1 MKIKGLRWM
10 ATFLAACMLMGA
22 VPATAFAAKETTEAA
37 ETIPQ
42 VYRMDDDNDTVRL
55 VIGKTPTLYIGKNG
69 TVSVTLMNME
79 DKDWI
84 ETEIWIASEDDFRN
98 HYSDE
103 ITKTEDR
110 DSEESSIV
118 QSMKTIYPFEVTD
131 SLNRHYKVGHV
142 NKKAKKTV
150 NLNVNV
156 KKGLEEGYYPILIYI
171 SKRAQGEDGMSSEYA
186 KTIMAWIETKKTT
199 GTSETNEDNSE
210 PVAFALGENQPTPS
224 ANYSE
229 VMNFDV
235 NVRNTGYKTAYD
247 VRVDMELSEDITKF
261 PFEIN
266 DGNYDRQMGNMNP
279 DQTVAVPFS
288 MAVREK
294 AKSGYY
300 PIKFKIRY
308 RENENGNFAAPVE
321 DTFYVRVYGKD
332 EDDSLD
338 SEAGENERTKARIIV
353 DSFETD
359 PAEIYAGQDFTLK
372 VRMKNASNSIV
383 ASNILFTFES
393 ETVSD
398 SPVFT
403 TVNGSNSVVVNSLA
417 PGASDTLTIKFSSSP
432 TAEQRSYTITI
443 NEQYDSPEFKN
454 AEESIIVDIPVKQYA
469 RLSTSN
475 MDVMPDSMTVGS
487 ESNVMFGINN
497 TGKVVLY
504 NVTVNFE
511 ADSIKPTDYYVGNI
525 KPGETGN
532 VDTMLS
538 GIAATADDGTVH
550 VIINYEDENGQP
562 AEPVEKELTL
572 LVEEE
577 VQEDW
582 NMDVPEDMDV
592 SGQPASGANNKLLLA
607 GGGVAF
613 VAVIAAIVFAVKF
626 IKKRKEAKQQKD
638 DENEIS

>member
-1 MKIKGLRWM
+1 M

-247 VRVDMELSEDITKF
+247 VRVDMELSEDIAKF

-308 RENENGNFAAPVE
+308 RENENGNFAAPIE

-372 VRMKNASNSIV
+372 VRMKNASNSIA

-454 AEESIIVDIPVKQYA
+454 AKEAVKIAVGLKQEA
-469 RLSTSN
+469 RLNTGTIE
-475 MDVMPDSMTVGS
+475 VMPDAISVGE
-487 ESNVMFGINN
+487 ESNVMFSINN
-497 TGKVVLY
+497 TGKVMLY
-504 NVTVNFE
+504 NVNAVFE
-511 ADSIKPTDYYVGNI
+511 ADSIQKNEAYVGNI
-525 KPGETGN
+525 EPGKSGN
-532 VDTMLS
+532 VDTMIN
-538 GIAATADDGTVH
+538 GIAPTMDDGKVKLSIT
-550 VIINYEDENGQP
+550 YEDENGKVST
-562 AEPVEKELTL
+562 VEKEIQLML
-572 LVEEE
+572 N
-577 VQEDW
+577 EDQS
-582 NMDVPEDMDV
+582 MDESNVDDTWSSDDIQPEPSTTD
-592 SGQPASGANNKLLLA
+592 KLKHLA
-607 GGGVAF
+607 IPVGIVGVVLA
-613 VAVIAAIVFAVKF
+613 AVILVVIRR
-626 IKKRKEAKQQKD
+626 KKKKAGMD
-638 DENEIS
+638 DEIL

>member
-22 VPATAFAAKETTEAA
+22 VPATAFAAKETTEAV

-79 DKDWI
+79 DKDWV

-199 GTSETNEDNSE
+199 GTSETDEDSSE
-210 PVAFALGENQPTPS
+210 PVAFALGENQSTPS

-332 EDDSLD
+332 EGDSLD

-454 AEESIIVDIPVKQYA
+454 AKEAVKIAVGLKQEA
-469 RLSTSN
+469 RLNTGTIE
-475 MDVMPDSMTVGS
+475 VMPDAISVGE
-487 ESNVMFGINN
+487 ESNVMFSINN
-497 TGKVVLY
+497 TGKVMLY
-504 NVTVNFE
+504 NVNAVFE
-511 ADSIKPTDYYVGNI
+511 ADSIQKNEAYVGNI
-525 KPGETGN
+525 EPGKSGN
-532 VDTMLS
+532 VDTMIN
-538 GIAATADDGTVH
+538 GIAPTTDDGKVKLSIT
-550 VIINYEDENGQP
+550 YEDENGKVST
-562 AEPVEKELTL
+562 VEKEIQLM
-572 LVEEE
+572 VN
-577 VQEDW
+577 EDQS
-582 NMDVPEDMDV
+582 MDESNVDDTWSSDDIQPEPSTTD
-592 SGQPASGANNKLLLA
+592 KLKHLA
-607 GGGVAF
+607 IPVGIVGVVLA
-613 VAVIAAIVFAVKF
+613 AVILVVIRR
-626 IKKRKEAKQQKD
+626 KKKKAGMD
-638 DENEIS
+638 DEIL

>member
-199 GTSETNEDNSE
+199 GTSETDEDSSE
-210 PVAFALGENQPTPS
+210 PVAFALGENQSTPS

-279 DQTVAVPFS
+279 DQTVAIPFS

-332 EDDSLD
+332 EADSLD

-372 VRMKNASNSIV
+372 VRMKNASNSIA

-393 ETVSD
+393 EAVSD

-454 AEESIIVDIPVKQYA
+454 AKEAVKIAVGLKQEA
-469 RLSTSN
+469 RLNTGTIE
-475 MDVMPDSMTVGS
+475 VMPDAISVGE
-487 ESNVMFGINN
+487 ESNVMFSINN
-497 TGKVVLY
+497 TGKVMLY
-504 NVTVNFE
+504 NVNAVFE
-511 ADSIKPTDYYVGNI
+511 ADSIQKNEAYVGNI
-525 KPGETGN
+525 EPGKSGN
-532 VDTMLS
+532 VDTMIN
-538 GIAATADDGTVH
+538 GIAPTTDDGKVKLSIT
-550 VIINYEDENGQP
+550 YEDENGKVST
-562 AEPVEKELTL
+562 VEKEIQLMVNEDQSMDESNVDDTWNSDDVQPEPSTTDKL
-572 LVEEE
+572 KHLAIPVGIVGVVLATVILV
-577 VQEDW
+577 VIRR
-582 NMDVPEDMDV
+582 
-592 SGQPASGANNKLLLA
+592 KKKKA
-607 GGGVAF
+607 GM
-613 VAVIAAIVFAVKF
+613 
-626 IKKRKEAKQQKD
+626 D
-638 DENEIS
+638 DEIL

>member
-1 MKIKGLRWM
+1 M

-79 DKDWI
+79 DKDWV

-199 GTSETNEDNSE
+199 GTSETDEDSSE
-210 PVAFALGENQPTPS
+210 PVAFALGENQSTPS

-279 DQTVAVPFS
+279 DQTVAIPFS

-332 EDDSLD
+332 EADSLD

-454 AEESIIVDIPVKQYA
+454 AKEAVKIAVGLKQEA
-469 RLSTSN
+469 RLNTGTIE
-475 MDVMPDSMTVGS
+475 VMPDAISVGE
-487 ESNVMFGINN
+487 ESNVMFSINN
-497 TGKVVLY
+497 TGKVMLY
-504 NVTVNFE
+504 NVNAVFE
-511 ADSIKPTDYYVGNI
+511 ADSIQKNEAYVGNI
-525 KPGETGN
+525 EPGKSGN
-532 VDTMLS
+532 VDTMIN
-538 GIAATADDGTVH
+538 GIAPTTDDGKVKLSIT
-550 VIINYEDENGQP
+550 YEDENGKVST
-562 AEPVEKELTL
+562 VEKEIQLM
-572 LVEEE
+572 VN
-577 VQEDW
+577 EDQS
-582 NMDVPEDMDV
+582 MDESNVDDTWSSDDIQPEPSTTD
-592 SGQPASGANNKLLLA
+592 KLKHLA
-607 GGGVAF
+607 IPVGIVGVVLA
-613 VAVIAAIVFAVKF
+613 AVILVVIRR
-626 IKKRKEAKQQKD
+626 KKKKAGMD
-638 DENEIS
+638 DEIL

>member
-199 GTSETNEDNSE
+199 GTSETDEDSSE
-210 PVAFALGENQPTPS
+210 PVAFALGENQSTPS

-279 DQTVAVPFS
+279 DQTVAIPFS

-332 EDDSLD
+332 EGDSLD

-372 VRMKNASNSIV
+372 VRMKNASNSIA

-393 ETVSD
+393 EAVSD

-454 AEESIIVDIPVKQYA
+454 AKEAVKIAVGLKQEA
-469 RLSTSN
+469 RLNTGTIE
-475 MDVMPDSMTVGS
+475 VMPDAISVGE
-487 ESNVMFGINN
+487 ESNVMFSINN
-497 TGKVVLY
+497 TGKVMLY
-504 NVTVNFE
+504 NVNAVFE
-511 ADSIKPTDYYVGNI
+511 ADSIQKNEAYVGNI
-525 KPGETGN
+525 EPGKSGN
-532 VDTMLS
+532 VDTMIN
-538 GIAATADDGTVH
+538 GIAPTTDDGKVKLSIT
-550 VIINYEDENGQP
+550 YEDENGKVST
-562 AEPVEKELTL
+562 VEKEIQLMVNEDQSMDESNVDDTWNSDD
-572 LVEEE
+572 
-577 VQEDW
+577 VQ
-582 NMDVPEDMDV
+582 PEPSTTD
-592 SGQPASGANNKLLLA
+592 KLKHLA
-607 GGGVAF
+607 IPVGIVGVVLA
-613 VAVIAAIVFAVKF
+613 AVILVVIRR
-626 IKKRKEAKQQKD
+626 KKKKAGMD
-638 DENEIS
+638 DEIL

>member
-199 GTSETNEDNSE
+199 GTSETDEDSSE
-210 PVAFALGENQPTPS
+210 PVAFALGENQSTPS

-247 VRVDMELSEDITKF
+247 VRVDMVLSEDITKF

-266 DGNYDRQMGNMNP
+266 DGNYNRQMGNMNP

-372 VRMKNASNSIV
+372 VRMKNASNSIA

-393 ETVSD
+393 EAVSD

-454 AEESIIVDIPVKQYA
+454 AKEAVKIAVGLKQEA
-469 RLSTSN
+469 RLNTGTIE
-475 MDVMPDSMTVGS
+475 VMPDAISVGE
-487 ESNVMFGINN
+487 ESNVMFSINN
-497 TGKVVLY
+497 TGKVMLY
-504 NVTVNFE
+504 NVNAVFE
-511 ADSIKPTDYYVGNI
+511 ADSIQKNEAYVGNI
-525 KPGETGN
+525 EPGKSGN
-532 VDTMLS
+532 VDTMIN
-538 GIAATADDGTVH
+538 GIAPTTDDGKVKLSIT
-550 VIINYEDENGQP
+550 YEDENGKVST
-562 AEPVEKELTL
+562 VEKEIQLMVNEDQSMDESNVDDTWNSDD
-572 LVEEE
+572 
-577 VQEDW
+577 VQ
-582 NMDVPEDMDV
+582 PEPSTTD
-592 SGQPASGANNKLLLA
+592 KLKHLA
-607 GGGVAF
+607 IPVGIVGVVLA
-613 VAVIAAIVFAVKF
+613 AVIIVV
-626 IKKRKEAKQQKD
+626 IRRKKKKAGMD
-638 DENEIS
+638 DEIL

>member
-79 DKDWI
+79 DKDWV

-199 GTSETNEDNSE
+199 GTSETDEDSSE
-210 PVAFALGENQPTPS
+210 PVAFALGENQSTPS

-332 EDDSLD
+332 ENDSLD

-372 VRMKNASNSIV
+372 VRMKNASNSIA

-393 ETVSD
+393 EAVSD

-454 AEESIIVDIPVKQYA
+454 AKEAVKIAVGLKQEA
-469 RLSTSN
+469 RLNTGTIE
-475 MDVMPDSMTVGS
+475 VMPDAISVGE
-487 ESNVMFGINN
+487 ESNVMFSINN
-497 TGKVVLY
+497 TGKVMLY
-504 NVTVNFE
+504 NVNAVFE
-511 ADSIKPTDYYVGNI
+511 ADSIQKNEAYVGNI
-525 KPGETGN
+525 EPGKSGN
-532 VDTMLS
+532 VDTMIN
-538 GIAATADDGTVH
+538 GIAPTTDDGKVKLSIT
-550 VIINYEDENGQP
+550 YEDENGKVST
-562 AEPVEKELTL
+562 VEKEIQLMVNEDQSMDESNIDDTWNSDD
-572 LVEEE
+572 
-577 VQEDW
+577 VQ
-582 NMDVPEDMDV
+582 PEPSTTD
-592 SGQPASGANNKLLLA
+592 KLKHLA
-607 GGGVAF
+607 IPVGIVGVVLA
-613 VAVIAAIVFAVKF
+613 AVILVVIRR
-626 IKKRKEAKQQKD
+626 KKKKAGMD
-638 DENEIS
+638 DEIL

>member
-1 MKIKGLRWM
+1 M

-103 ITKTEDR
+103 IIKTEDR

-199 GTSETNEDNSE
+199 GTSETDEDSSE

-247 VRVDMELSEDITKF
+247 VRVDMELSEDIAKF

-454 AEESIIVDIPVKQYA
+454 AKEAVKIAVGLKQEA
-469 RLSTSN
+469 RLNTGIIE
-475 MDVMPDSMTVGS
+475 VMPDAISVGE
-487 ESNVMFGINN
+487 ESNVMFSINN
-497 TGKVVLY
+497 TGKVMLY
-504 NVTVNFE
+504 NVNAVFE
-511 ADSIKPTDYYVGNI
+511 ADSIQKNEAYVGNI
-525 KPGETGN
+525 EPGKSGN
-532 VDTMLS
+532 VDTMIN
-538 GIAATADDGTVH
+538 GIAPTMDDGKVKLSIT
-550 VIINYEDENGQP
+550 YEDENGKVST
-562 AEPVEKELTL
+562 VEKEIQLM
-572 LVEEE
+572 VN
-577 VQEDW
+577 EDQS
-582 NMDVPEDMDV
+582 MDESNVDDTWSSDDIQPEPSTTD
-592 SGQPASGANNKLLLA
+592 KLKHLA
-607 GGGVAF
+607 IPVGIVGVVLA
-613 VAVIAAIVFAVKF
+613 AVILVVIRR
-626 IKKRKEAKQQKD
+626 KKKKAGMD
-638 DENEIS
+638 DEIL

>member
-199 GTSETNEDNSE
+199 GTSETDEDSSE
-210 PVAFALGENQPTPS
+210 PVAFALGENQSTPS

-247 VRVDMELSEDITKF
+247 VRVDMELSEDIAKF

-308 RENENGNFAAPVE
+308 RENENGNFAAPIE

-372 VRMKNASNSIV
+372 VRMKNASNSIA

-454 AEESIIVDIPVKQYA
+454 AKEAVKIAVGLKQEA
-469 RLSTSN
+469 RLNTGTIE
-475 MDVMPDSMTVGS
+475 VMPDAISVGE
-487 ESNVMFGINN
+487 ESNVMFSINN
-497 TGKVVLY
+497 TGKVMLY
-504 NVTVNFE
+504 NVNAVFE
-511 ADSIKPTDYYVGNI
+511 ADSIQKNEAYVGNI
-525 KPGETGN
+525 EPGKSGN
-532 VDTMLS
+532 VDTMIN
-538 GIAATADDGTVH
+538 GIAPTMDDGKVKLSIT
-550 VIINYEDENGQP
+550 YEDENGKVST
-562 AEPVEKELTL
+562 VEKEIQLM
-572 LVEEE
+572 VN
-577 VQEDW
+577 EDQS
-582 NMDVPEDMDV
+582 MDESNVDDTWSSDDIQPEPSTTD
-592 SGQPASGANNKLLLA
+592 KLKHLA
-607 GGGVAF
+607 IPVGIVGVVLA
-613 VAVIAAIVFAVKF
+613 AVILVVIRR
-626 IKKRKEAKQQKD
+626 KKKKAGMD
-638 DENEIS
+638 DEIL

>member
-1 MKIKGLRWM
+1 M

-79 DKDWI
+79 DKDWV

-199 GTSETNEDNSE
+199 GTSETDEDSSE
-210 PVAFALGENQPTPS
+210 PVAFALGENQSTPS

-332 EDDSLD
+332 EADSLD

-372 VRMKNASNSIV
+372 VRMKNASNSIA

-454 AEESIIVDIPVKQYA
+454 AKEAVKIAVGLKQEA
-469 RLSTSN
+469 RLNTGTIE
-475 MDVMPDSMTVGS
+475 VMPDAISVGE
-487 ESNVMFGINN
+487 ESNVMFSINN
-497 TGKVVLY
+497 TGKVMLY
-504 NVTVNFE
+504 NVNAVFE
-511 ADSIKPTDYYVGNI
+511 ADSIQKNEAYVGNI
-525 KPGETGN
+525 EPGKSGN
-532 VDTMLS
+532 VDTMIN
-538 GIAATADDGTVH
+538 GIAPTTDDGKVKLSIT
-550 VIINYEDENGQP
+550 YEDENGKVST
-562 AEPVEKELTL
+562 VEKEIQLMVNEDQSMDESNIDDTWSSDD
-572 LVEEE
+572 
-577 VQEDW
+577 VQ
-582 NMDVPEDMDV
+582 PEPSTTD
-592 SGQPASGANNKLLLA
+592 KLKHLA
-607 GGGVAF
+607 IPVGIVGVVLA
-613 VAVIAAIVFAVKF
+613 AVILVVIRR
-626 IKKRKEAKQQKD
+626 KKKKAGMD
-638 DENEIS
+638 DEIL

>member
-1 MKIKGLRWM
+1 M

-103 ITKTEDR
+103 ITKTEAR
-110 DSEESSIV
+110 DSEESSTV

-308 RENENGNFAAPVE
+308 RENENGNFAAPIE

-454 AEESIIVDIPVKQYA
+454 AKEAVKIAVGLKQEA
-469 RLSTSN
+469 RLNTGTIE
-475 MDVMPDSMTVGS
+475 VMPDAISVGE
-487 ESNVMFGINN
+487 ESNVMFSINN
-497 TGKVVLY
+497 TGKVMLY
-504 NVTVNFE
+504 NVNAVFE
-511 ADSIKPTDYYVGNI
+511 ADSIQKNEAYVGNI
-525 KPGETGN
+525 EPGKSGN
-532 VDTMLS
+532 VDTMIN
-538 GIAATADDGTVH
+538 GIAPTTDDGKVKLSIT
-550 VIINYEDENGQP
+550 YEDENGKVST
-562 AEPVEKELTL
+562 VEKEIQLMVNEDQSMDESNVDDTWNSDD
-572 LVEEE
+572 
-577 VQEDW
+577 VQ
-582 NMDVPEDMDV
+582 PEPSTTD
-592 SGQPASGANNKLLLA
+592 KLKHLA
-607 GGGVAF
+607 IPVGIVGVVLA
-613 VAVIAAIVFAVKF
+613 AVILVVIRR
-626 IKKRKEAKQQKD
+626 KKKKAGMD
-638 DENEIS
+638 DEIL

>member
-79 DKDWI
+79 DTDWI

-247 VRVDMELSEDITKF
+247 VRVDMELSEDIAKF

-308 RENENGNFAAPVE
+308 RENENGNFAAPIE

-372 VRMKNASNSIV
+372 VRMKNASNSIA

-454 AEESIIVDIPVKQYA
+454 AKEAVKIAVGLKQEA
-469 RLSTSN
+469 RLNTGTIE
-475 MDVMPDSMTVGS
+475 VMPDAISVGE
-487 ESNVMFGINN
+487 ESNVMFSINN
-497 TGKVVLY
+497 TGKVMLY
-504 NVTVNFE
+504 NVNAVFE
-511 ADSIKPTDYYVGNI
+511 ADSIQKNEAYVGNI
-525 KPGETGN
+525 EPGKSGN
-532 VDTMLS
+532 VDTMIN
-538 GIAATADDGTVH
+538 GIAPTMDDGKVKLSIT
-550 VIINYEDENGQP
+550 YEDENGKVST
-562 AEPVEKELTL
+562 VEKEIQLM
-572 LVEEE
+572 VN
-577 VQEDW
+577 EDQS
-582 NMDVPEDMDV
+582 MDESNVDDTWSSDDIQPEPSTTD
-592 SGQPASGANNKLLLA
+592 KLKHLA
-607 GGGVAF
+607 IPVGIVGVVLA
-613 VAVIAAIVFAVKF
+613 AVILVVIRR
-626 IKKRKEAKQQKD
+626 KKKKAGMD
-638 DENEIS
+638 DEIL

>member
-1 MKIKGLRWM
+1 M

-79 DKDWI
+79 DKDWV

-199 GTSETNEDNSE
+199 GTSETNEDSSE
-210 PVAFALGENQPTPS
+210 PVAFALGENQSTPS

-235 NVRNTGYKTAYD
+235 NMRNTGYKTAYD
-247 VRVDMELSEDITKF
+247 VRVDMELSEDIAKF

-372 VRMKNASNSIV
+372 VRMKNASNSIA

-393 ETVSD
+393 EAVSD

-454 AEESIIVDIPVKQYA
+454 AKEAVKIAVGLKQEA
-469 RLSTSN
+469 RLNTGTIE
-475 MDVMPDSMTVGS
+475 VMPDAISVGE
-487 ESNVMFGINN
+487 ESNVMFSINN
-497 TGKVVLY
+497 TGKVMLY
-504 NVTVNFE
+504 NVNAVFE
-511 ADSIKPTDYYVGNI
+511 ADSIQKNECYVGNI
-525 KPGETGN
+525 EPGKSGN
-532 VDTMLS
+532 VDTMIN
-538 GIAATADDGTVH
+538 GIAPTTDDGKVKLSIT
-550 VIINYEDENGQP
+550 YEDENGKVST
-562 AEPVEKELTL
+562 VEKEIQLM
-572 LVEEE
+572 VN
-577 VQEDW
+577 EDQS
-582 NMDVPEDMDV
+582 MDESNVDDTWSSDDIQPEPSTTD
-592 SGQPASGANNKLLLA
+592 KLKHLA
-607 GGGVAF
+607 IPVGIVGVVLA
-613 VAVIAAIVFAVKF
+613 AVILVVIRR
-626 IKKRKEAKQQKD
+626 KKKKAGMD
-638 DENEIS
+638 DEIL

>member
-1 MKIKGLRWM
+1 M

-79 DKDWI
+79 DKDWV

-199 GTSETNEDNSE
+199 GTSETDEDSSE
-210 PVAFALGENQPTPS
+210 PVAFALGENQSTPS

-308 RENENGNFAAPVE
+308 RENETGNFAAPIE

-332 EDDSLD
+332 EGDSLD

-372 VRMKNASNSIV
+372 VRMKNASNSIA

-454 AEESIIVDIPVKQYA
+454 AKEAVKIAVGLKQEA
-469 RLSTSN
+469 RLNTGTIE
-475 MDVMPDSMTVGS
+475 VMPDAISVGE
-487 ESNVMFGINN
+487 ESNVMFSINN
-497 TGKVVLY
+497 TGKVMLY
-504 NVTVNFE
+504 NVNAVFE
-511 ADSIKPTDYYVGNI
+511 ADSIQKNEAYVGNI
-525 KPGETGN
+525 EPGKSGN
-532 VDTMLS
+532 VDTMIN
-538 GIAATADDGTVH
+538 GIAPTTDDGKVKLSIT
-550 VIINYEDENGQP
+550 YEDENGKVST
-562 AEPVEKELTL
+562 VEKEIQLMVNEDQSMDESNVDDTWNSDD
-572 LVEEE
+572 
-577 VQEDW
+577 VQ
-582 NMDVPEDMDV
+582 PEPSTTD
-592 SGQPASGANNKLLLA
+592 KLKHLA
-607 GGGVAF
+607 IPVGIVGVVLA
-613 VAVIAAIVFAVKF
+613 AVILVVIRR
-626 IKKRKEAKQQKD
+626 KKKKAGMD
-638 DENEIS
+638 DEIL

>member
-1 MKIKGLRWM
+1 M
-10 ATFLAACMLMGA
+10 ATFLAVCMLMGA

-247 VRVDMELSEDITKF
+247 VRVDMELSEDIAKF

-454 AEESIIVDIPVKQYA
+454 AKEAVKIAVGLKQEA
-469 RLSTSN
+469 RLNTGTIE
-475 MDVMPDSMTVGS
+475 VMPDAISVGE
-487 ESNVMFGINN
+487 ESNVMFSINN
-497 TGKVVLY
+497 TGKVMLY
-504 NVTVNFE
+504 NVNAVFE
-511 ADSIKPTDYYVGNI
+511 ADSIQKNEAYVGNI
-525 KPGETGN
+525 EPGKSGN
-532 VDTMLS
+532 VDTMIN
-538 GIAATADDGTVH
+538 GIAPTTDDGKVKLSIT
-550 VIINYEDENGQP
+550 YEDENGKVST
-562 AEPVEKELTL
+562 VEKEIQLMVNEDQSMDESNVDDTWNSDD
-572 LVEEE
+572 
-577 VQEDW
+577 VQ
-582 NMDVPEDMDV
+582 PEPSTTD
-592 SGQPASGANNKLLLA
+592 KLKHLA
-607 GGGVAF
+607 IPVGIVGVVLA
-613 VAVIAAIVFAVKF
+613 AVILVVIRR
-626 IKKRKEAKQQKD
+626 KKKKAGMD
-638 DENEIS
+638 DEIL

>member
-1 MKIKGLRWM
+1 M

-79 DKDWI
+79 DKDWV

-199 GTSETNEDNSE
+199 GTSETDEDSSE
-210 PVAFALGENQPTPS
+210 PVAFALGENQSTPS

-332 EDDSLD
+332 EADSLD

-372 VRMKNASNSIV
+372 VRMKNASNSIA

-393 ETVSD
+393 EAVSD

-454 AEESIIVDIPVKQYA
+454 AKEAVKIAVGLKQEA
-469 RLSTSN
+469 RLNTGTIE
-475 MDVMPDSMTVGS
+475 VMPDAISVGE
-487 ESNVMFGINN
+487 ESNVMFSINN
-497 TGKVVLY
+497 TGKVMLY
-504 NVTVNFE
+504 NVNAVFE
-511 ADSIKPTDYYVGNI
+511 ADSIQKNEAYVGNI
-525 KPGETGN
+525 EPGKSGN
-532 VDTMLS
+532 VDTMIN
-538 GIAATADDGTVH
+538 GIAPTTDDGKVKLSIT
-550 VIINYEDENGQP
+550 YEDENGKVST
-562 AEPVEKELTL
+562 VEKEIQLMVNEDQSMDESNVDDTWNSDD
-572 LVEEE
+572 
-577 VQEDW
+577 VQ
-582 NMDVPEDMDV
+582 PEPSTTD
-592 SGQPASGANNKLLLA
+592 KLKHLA
-607 GGGVAF
+607 IPVGIVGVVLA
-613 VAVIAAIVFAVKF
+613 AVILVVIRR
-626 IKKRKEAKQQKD
+626 KKKKAGMER
-638 DENEIS
+638 

>member
-1 MKIKGLRWM
+1 M

-79 DKDWI
+79 DKDWV

-199 GTSETNEDNSE
+199 GTSETDEDSSE
-210 PVAFALGENQPTPS
+210 PVAFALGENQSTPS

-332 EDDSLD
+332 EADSLD

-372 VRMKNASNSIV
+372 VRMKNASNSIA

-393 ETVSD
+393 EAVSD

-454 AEESIIVDIPVKQYA
+454 AKEAVKIAVGLKQEA
-469 RLSTSN
+469 RLNTGTIE
-475 MDVMPDSMTVGS
+475 VMPDAISVGE
-487 ESNVMFGINN
+487 ESNVMFSINN
-497 TGKVVLY
+497 TGKVMLY
-504 NVTVNFE
+504 NVNAVFE
-511 ADSIKPTDYYVGNI
+511 ADSIQKNEAYVGNI
-525 KPGETGN
+525 EPGKSGN
-532 VDTMLS
+532 VDTMIN
-538 GIAATADDGTVH
+538 GIAPTTDDGKVKLSIT
-550 VIINYEDENGQP
+550 YEDENGKVST
-562 AEPVEKELTL
+562 VEKEIQLM
-572 LVEEE
+572 VN
-577 VQEDW
+577 EDQ
-582 NMDVPEDMDV
+582 NMDESNVDDTSNSDDV
-592 SGQPASGANNKLLLA
+592 QLEPSTTDKLKHLA
-607 GGGVAF
+607 IPVGIVGVVLA
-613 VAVIAAIVFAVKF
+613 AVILVVIGR
-626 IKKRKEAKQQKD
+626 KKKKAGMD
-638 DENEIS
+638 DEIL

>member
-308 RENENGNFAAPVE
+308 RENENGNFAAPIE

-372 VRMKNASNSIV
+372 VRMKNASNSIA

-454 AEESIIVDIPVKQYA
+454 AKEAVKIAVGLKQEA
-469 RLSTSN
+469 RLNTGTIE
-475 MDVMPDSMTVGS
+475 VMPDAISVGE
-487 ESNVMFGINN
+487 ESNVMFSINN
-497 TGKVVLY
+497 TGKVMLY
-504 NVTVNFE
+504 NVNAVFE
-511 ADSIKPTDYYVGNI
+511 ADSIQKNEAYVGNI
-525 KPGETGN
+525 EPGKSGN
-532 VDTMLS
+532 VDTMIN
-538 GIAATADDGTVH
+538 GIAPTADDGKVKLSIT
-550 VIINYEDENGQP
+550 YEDENGKVST
-562 AEPVEKELTL
+562 VEKEIQLMVNEDQSMDESNVDDTWSSDD
-572 LVEEE
+572 
-577 VQEDW
+577 VQ
-582 NMDVPEDMDV
+582 PEPSTTD
-592 SGQPASGANNKLLLA
+592 KLKHLA
-607 GGGVAF
+607 IPVGIVGVVLA
-613 VAVIAAIVFAVKF
+613 AVILVVIRR
-626 IKKRKEAKQQKD
+626 KKKKAGMD
-638 DENEIS
+638 DEIL

>member
-1 MKIKGLRWM
+1 M
-10 ATFLAACMLMGA
+10 ATFLAACMLMGV

-79 DKDWI
+79 DKDWV

-199 GTSETNEDNSE
+199 GTSETDEDSSE
-210 PVAFALGENQPTPS
+210 PVAFALGENQSTPS

-279 DQTVAVPFS
+279 DQTVAIPFS

-332 EDDSLD
+332 EADSLD

-372 VRMKNASNSIV
+372 VRMKNASNSIA

-393 ETVSD
+393 EAVSD

-454 AEESIIVDIPVKQYA
+454 AKEAVKIAVGLKQEA
-469 RLSTSN
+469 RLNTGTIE
-475 MDVMPDSMTVGS
+475 VMPDAISVGE
-487 ESNVMFGINN
+487 ESNVMFSINN
-497 TGKVVLY
+497 TGKVMLY
-504 NVTVNFE
+504 NVNAVFE
-511 ADSIKPTDYYVGNI
+511 ADSIQKNEAYVGNI
-525 KPGETGN
+525 EPGKSGN
-532 VDTMLS
+532 VDTMIN
-538 GIAATADDGTVH
+538 GIAPTTDDGKVKLSIT
-550 VIINYEDENGQP
+550 YEDENGKVST
-562 AEPVEKELTL
+562 VEKEIQLM
-572 LVEEE
+572 VN
-577 VQEDW
+577 EDQS
-582 NMDVPEDMDV
+582 MDESNVDDTWSSDDIQPEPSTTD
-592 SGQPASGANNKLLLA
+592 KLKHLA
-607 GGGVAF
+607 IPVGIVGVVLA
-613 VAVIAAIVFAVKF
+613 AVILVVIRR
-626 IKKRKEAKQQKD
+626 KKKKAGMD
-638 DENEIS
+638 DEIL

>member
-1 MKIKGLRWM
+1 M

-79 DKDWI
+79 DKDWV

-199 GTSETNEDNSE
+199 GTSETDEDSSE
-210 PVAFALGENQPTPS
+210 PVAFALGENQSTPS

-332 EDDSLD
+332 EADSLD

-372 VRMKNASNSIV
+372 VRMKNASNSIA

-454 AEESIIVDIPVKQYA
+454 AKEAVKIAVGLKQEA
-469 RLSTSN
+469 RLNTGTIE
-475 MDVMPDSMTVGS
+475 VMPDAISVGE
-487 ESNVMFGINN
+487 ESNVMFSINN
-497 TGKVVLY
+497 TGKVMLY
-504 NVTVNFE
+504 NVNAVFE
-511 ADSIKPTDYYVGNI
+511 ADSIQKNEAYVGNI
-525 KPGETGN
+525 EPGKSGN
-532 VDTMLS
+532 VDTMIN
-538 GIAATADDGTVH
+538 GIAPTTDDGKVKLSIT
-550 VIINYEDENGQP
+550 YEDENGKVST
-562 AEPVEKELTL
+562 VEKEIQLMVNDDQSMDESNVDDTWNSDD
-572 LVEEE
+572 
-577 VQEDW
+577 VQ
-582 NMDVPEDMDV
+582 PEPSTTD
-592 SGQPASGANNKLLLA
+592 KRKHLA
-607 GGGVAF
+607 IPVGIVGVVLA
-613 VAVIAAIVFAVKF
+613 AVILVVIRR
-626 IKKRKEAKQQKD
+626 KKKKAGMD
-638 DENEIS
+638 DEIL

>member
-1 MKIKGLRWM
+1 M

-210 PVAFALGENQPTPS
+210 PVAFALGENQSTPS

-247 VRVDMELSEDITKF
+247 VRVDMELSEDIAKF

-372 VRMKNASNSIV
+372 VRMKNASNSIA

-393 ETVSD
+393 EAVSD

-454 AEESIIVDIPVKQYA
+454 AKEAVKIAVGLKQEA
-469 RLSTSN
+469 RLNTGTIE
-475 MDVMPDSMTVGS
+475 VMPDAISVGE
-487 ESNVMFGINN
+487 ESNVMFSINN
-497 TGKVVLY
+497 TGKVMLY
-504 NVTVNFE
+504 NVNAVFE
-511 ADSIKPTDYYVGNI
+511 ADSIQKNEAYVGNI
-525 KPGETGN
+525 EPGKSGN
-532 VDTMLS
+532 VDTMIN
-538 GIAATADDGTVH
+538 GIAPTTDDGKVKLSIT
-550 VIINYEDENGQP
+550 YEDENGKVST
-562 AEPVEKELTL
+562 VEKEIQLMVNEDQSMDESNVDDTWNSDD
-572 LVEEE
+572 
-577 VQEDW
+577 VQ
-582 NMDVPEDMDV
+582 PEPSTTD
-592 SGQPASGANNKLLLA
+592 KLKHLA
-607 GGGVAF
+607 IPVGIVGVVLA
-613 VAVIAAIVFAVKF
+613 AVILVVIRR
-626 IKKRKEAKQQKD
+626 KKKKAGMD
-638 DENEIS
+638 DEIL

>member
-1 MKIKGLRWM
+1 M

-79 DKDWI
+79 DKDWV

-210 PVAFALGENQPTPS
+210 PVAFALGENQSTPS

-279 DQTVAVPFS
+279 DQTVAIPFS

-308 RENENGNFAAPVE
+308 RENENGNFAAPIE

-454 AEESIIVDIPVKQYA
+454 AKEAVKIAVGLKQEA
-469 RLSTSN
+469 RLNTGTIE
-475 MDVMPDSMTVGS
+475 VMPDAISVGE
-487 ESNVMFGINN
+487 ESNVMFSINN
-497 TGKVVLY
+497 TGKVMLY
-504 NVTVNFE
+504 NVNAVFE
-511 ADSIKPTDYYVGNI
+511 ADSIQKNEAYVGNI
-525 KPGETGN
+525 EPGKSGN
-532 VDTMLS
+532 VDTMIN
-538 GIAATADDGTVH
+538 GIAPTMDDGKVKLSIT
-550 VIINYEDENGQP
+550 YEDENGKVST
-562 AEPVEKELTL
+562 VEKEIQLM
-572 LVEEE
+572 VN
-577 VQEDW
+577 EDQS
-582 NMDVPEDMDV
+582 MDESNVDDTWSSDDIQPEPSTTD
-592 SGQPASGANNKLLLA
+592 KLKHLA
-607 GGGVAF
+607 IPVGIVGVLA
-613 VAVIAAIVFAVKF
+613 AVILVAIRR
-626 IKKRKEAKQQKD
+626 KKKKAGMD
-638 DENEIS
+638 DEIL

>member
-1 MKIKGLRWM
+1 M

-199 GTSETNEDNSE
+199 GTSETDEDSSE

-372 VRMKNASNSIV
+372 VRMKNASNSIA

-393 ETVSD
+393 EAVSD

-454 AEESIIVDIPVKQYA
+454 AKEAVKIAVGLKQEA
-469 RLSTSN
+469 RLNTGTIE
-475 MDVMPDSMTVGS
+475 VMPDAISVGE
-487 ESNVMFGINN
+487 ESNVMFSINN
-497 TGKVVLY
+497 TGKVMLY
-504 NVTVNFE
+504 NVNAVFE
-511 ADSIKPTDYYVGNI
+511 ADSIQKNEAYVGNI
-525 KPGETGN
+525 EPGKSGN
-532 VDTMLS
+532 VDTMIN
-538 GIAATADDGTVH
+538 GIAPTADDGKVKLSIT
-550 VIINYEDENGQP
+550 YEDENGKVST
-562 AEPVEKELTL
+562 VEKEIQLM
-572 LVEEE
+572 VN
-577 VQEDW
+577 EDQS
-582 NMDVPEDMDV
+582 MDESNVDDTWSSDDIQPEPSTTD
-592 SGQPASGANNKLLLA
+592 KLKHLA
-607 GGGVAF
+607 IPVGIVGVVLA
-613 VAVIAAIVFAVKF
+613 AVILVVIRR
-626 IKKRKEAKQQKD
+626 KKKKAGMD
-638 DENEIS
+638 DEIL

>member
-1 MKIKGLRWM
+1 M
-10 ATFLAACMLMGA
+10 ATFLAVCMLMGA

-308 RENENGNFAAPVE
+308 RENENGNFAAPIE

-332 EDDSLD
+332 EGDSLD

-372 VRMKNASNSIV
+372 VRMKNASNSIA

-454 AEESIIVDIPVKQYA
+454 AKEAVKIAVGLKQEA
-469 RLSTSN
+469 RLNTGTIE
-475 MDVMPDSMTVGS
+475 VMPDAISVGG
-487 ESNVMFGINN
+487 ESNVMFSINN
-497 TGKVVLY
+497 TGKVMLY
-504 NVTVNFE
+504 NVNAVFE
-511 ADSIKPTDYYVGNI
+511 ADSIQKNEAYVGNI
-525 KPGETGN
+525 EPGKSGN
-532 VDTMLS
+532 VDTMIN
-538 GIAATADDGTVH
+538 GIAPTMDDGKVKLSIT
-550 VIINYEDENGQP
+550 YEDENGKVST
-562 AEPVEKELTL
+562 VEKEIQLM
-572 LVEEE
+572 VN
-577 VQEDW
+577 EDQS
-582 NMDVPEDMDV
+582 MDESNVDDTWSSDDIQPEPSTTD
-592 SGQPASGANNKLLLA
+592 KLKHLA
-607 GGGVAF
+607 IPVGIVGVVLA
-613 VAVIAAIVFAVKF
+613 AVILVVIRR
-626 IKKRKEAKQQKD
+626 KKKKAGMD
-638 DENEIS
+638 DEIL

>member
-210 PVAFALGENQPTPS
+210 PVAFALGENQSTPS

-247 VRVDMELSEDITKF
+247 VRVDMELSEDIAKF

-308 RENENGNFAAPVE
+308 RENENGNFAAPIE

-372 VRMKNASNSIV
+372 VRMKNASNSIA

-454 AEESIIVDIPVKQYA
+454 AKEAVKIAVGLKQEA
-469 RLSTSN
+469 RLNTGTIE
-475 MDVMPDSMTVGS
+475 VMPDAISVGE
-487 ESNVMFGINN
+487 ESNVMFSINN
-497 TGKVVLY
+497 TGKVMLY
-504 NVTVNFE
+504 NVNAVFE
-511 ADSIKPTDYYVGNI
+511 ADSIQKNEAYVGNI
-525 KPGETGN
+525 EPGKSGN
-532 VDTMLS
+532 VDTMIN
-538 GIAATADDGTVH
+538 GIAPTMDDGKVKLSIT
-550 VIINYEDENGQP
+550 YEDENGKVST
-562 AEPVEKELTL
+562 VEKEIQLMVNEDQSMDESNVDDTWNSDD
-572 LVEEE
+572 
-577 VQEDW
+577 VQ
-582 NMDVPEDMDV
+582 PEPSTTD
-592 SGQPASGANNKLLLA
+592 KLKHLA
-607 GGGVAF
+607 IPVGIVGVVLA
-613 VAVIAAIVFAVKF
+613 AVILVVIRR
-626 IKKRKEAKQQKD
+626 KKKKAGMD
-638 DENEIS
+638 DEIL

>member
-1 MKIKGLRWM
+1 M

-42 VYRMDDDNDTVRL
+42 VYRMDDDNDTVRI

-79 DKDWI
+79 DKDWV

-199 GTSETNEDNSE
+199 GTSETDEDSSE
-210 PVAFALGENQPTPS
+210 PVAFALGENQSTPS

-332 EDDSLD
+332 EADSLD

-393 ETVSD
+393 EAVSD

-454 AEESIIVDIPVKQYA
+454 AKEAVKIAVGLKQEA
-469 RLSTSN
+469 RLNTGTIE
-475 MDVMPDSMTVGS
+475 VMPDAISVGE
-487 ESNVMFGINN
+487 ESNVMFSINN
-497 TGKVVLY
+497 TGKVMLY
-504 NVTVNFE
+504 NVNAVFE
-511 ADSIKPTDYYVGNI
+511 ADSIQKNEAYVGNI
-525 KPGETGN
+525 EPGKSGN
-532 VDTMLS
+532 VDTMIN
-538 GIAATADDGTVH
+538 GIAPTTDDGKVKLSIT
-550 VIINYEDENGQP
+550 YEDENGKVST
-562 AEPVEKELTL
+562 VEKEIQLM
-572 LVEEE
+572 VN
-577 VQEDW
+577 EDQSMDESNVDDTW
-582 NMDVPEDMDV
+582 NSDDIQPEPSTTD
-592 SGQPASGANNKLLLA
+592 KLKHLA
-607 GGGVAF
+607 IPVGIVGVVLA
-613 VAVIAAIVFAVKF
+613 AVILVAIRR
-626 IKKRKEAKQQKD
+626 KKKKAGMD
-638 DENEIS
+638 DEIL

>member
-79 DKDWI
+79 DKDWV

-210 PVAFALGENQPTPS
+210 PVAFALGENQSTPS

-279 DQTVAVPFS
+279 DQTVAIPFS

-332 EDDSLD
+332 EADSLD

-372 VRMKNASNSIV
+372 VRMKNASNSIA

-393 ETVSD
+393 EAVSD

-454 AEESIIVDIPVKQYA
+454 AKEAVKIAVGLKQEA
-469 RLSTSN
+469 RLNTGTIE
-475 MDVMPDSMTVGS
+475 VMPDAISVGE
-487 ESNVMFGINN
+487 ESNVMFSINN
-497 TGKVVLY
+497 TGKVMLY
-504 NVTVNFE
+504 NVNAVFE
-511 ADSIKPTDYYVGNI
+511 ADSIQKNEAYVGNI
-525 KPGETGN
+525 EPGKSGN
-532 VDTMLS
+532 VDTMIN
-538 GIAATADDGTVH
+538 GIAPTTDDGKVKLSIT
-550 VIINYEDENGQP
+550 YEDENGKVST
-562 AEPVEKELTL
+562 VEKEIQLMVNEDQSMDESNVDDTWNSDD
-572 LVEEE
+572 
-577 VQEDW
+577 VQ
-582 NMDVPEDMDV
+582 PEPSTTD
-592 SGQPASGANNKLLLA
+592 KLKHLA
-607 GGGVAF
+607 IPVGIVGVVLA
-613 VAVIAAIVFAVKF
+613 AVILVVIRR
-626 IKKRKEAKQQKD
+626 KKKKAGMD
-638 DENEIS
+638 DEIL

>member
-1 MKIKGLRWM
+1 M

-308 RENENGNFAAPVE
+308 RENENGNFAAPIE

-332 EDDSLD
+332 ENDSLD

-372 VRMKNASNSIV
+372 VRMKNASNSIA

-454 AEESIIVDIPVKQYA
+454 AKEAVKIAVGLKQEA
-469 RLSTSN
+469 RLNTGTIE
-475 MDVMPDSMTVGS
+475 VMPDAISVGE
-487 ESNVMFGINN
+487 ESNVMFSINN
-497 TGKVVLY
+497 TGKVMLY
-504 NVTVNFE
+504 NVNAVFE
-511 ADSIKPTDYYVGNI
+511 ADSIQKNEAYVGNI
-525 KPGETGN
+525 EPGKSGN
-532 VDTMLS
+532 VDTMIN
-538 GIAATADDGTVH
+538 GIAPTMDDGKVKLSIT
-550 VIINYEDENGQP
+550 YEDENGKVST
-562 AEPVEKELTL
+562 VEKEIQLM
-572 LVEEE
+572 VN
-577 VQEDW
+577 EDQS
-582 NMDVPEDMDV
+582 MDESNVDDTWSSDDIQPEPSTTD
-592 SGQPASGANNKLLLA
+592 KLKHLA
-607 GGGVAF
+607 IPVGIVGVVLA
-613 VAVIAAIVFAVKF
+613 AVILVVIRR
-626 IKKRKEAKQQKD
+626 KKKKAGMD
-638 DENEIS
+638 DEIL

>member
-1 MKIKGLRWM
+1 M
-10 ATFLAACMLMGA
+10 ATFLAVCMLMGA

-79 DKDWI
+79 DKDWV
-84 ETEIWIASEDDFRN
+84 ETEIWIASEDDFRS

-210 PVAFALGENQPTPS
+210 PVAFALGENQSTPS

-247 VRVDMELSEDITKF
+247 VRVDMELSEDIAKF

-279 DQTVAVPFS
+279 DQTVTVPFS

-332 EDDSLD
+332 EGDSLD

-372 VRMKNASNSIV
+372 VRMKNASNSIA

-417 PGASDTLTIKFSSSP
+417 PGASDTLTIKFASSP

-454 AEESIIVDIPVKQYA
+454 AKEAVKIAVGLKQEA
-469 RLSTSN
+469 RLNTGTIE
-475 MDVMPDSMTVGS
+475 VMPDAISVGE
-487 ESNVMFGINN
+487 ESNVMFSINN
-497 TGKVVLY
+497 TGKVMLY
-504 NVTVNFE
+504 NVNAVFE
-511 ADSIKPTDYYVGNI
+511 ADSIQKNEAYVGNI
-525 KPGETGN
+525 EPGKSGN
-532 VDTMLS
+532 VDTMIN
-538 GIAATADDGTVH
+538 GIAPTTDDGKVKLSIT
-550 VIINYEDENGQP
+550 YEDENGKVST
-562 AEPVEKELTL
+562 VEKEIQLMVNEDQSMDESNIDDTWNSDD
-572 LVEEE
+572 
-577 VQEDW
+577 VQ
-582 NMDVPEDMDV
+582 PEPSTTD
-592 SGQPASGANNKLLLA
+592 KLKHLA
-607 GGGVAF
+607 IPVGIVGVVLA
-613 VAVIAAIVFAVKF
+613 AVILVVIRR
-626 IKKRKEAKQQKD
+626 KKKKAGMD
-638 DENEIS
+638 DEIL

>member
-1 MKIKGLRWM
+1 M

-79 DKDWI
+79 DKDWV

-199 GTSETNEDNSE
+199 GTSETNEDSSE
-210 PVAFALGENQPTPS
+210 PVAFALGENQSTPS

-372 VRMKNASNSIV
+372 VRMKNASNSIA

-454 AEESIIVDIPVKQYA
+454 AKEAVKIAVGLKQEA
-469 RLSTSN
+469 RLNTGTIE
-475 MDVMPDSMTVGS
+475 VMPDAISVGE
-487 ESNVMFGINN
+487 ESNVMFSINN
-497 TGKVVLY
+497 TGKVMLY
-504 NVTVNFE
+504 NVNAVFE
-511 ADSIKPTDYYVGNI
+511 ADSIQKNEAYVGNI
-525 KPGETGN
+525 EPGKSGN
-532 VDTMLS
+532 VDTMIN
-538 GIAATADDGTVH
+538 GIAPTMDDGKVKLSIT
-550 VIINYEDENGQP
+550 YEDENGKVST
-562 AEPVEKELTL
+562 VEKEIQLM
-572 LVEEE
+572 VN
-577 VQEDW
+577 EDQS
-582 NMDVPEDMDV
+582 MDESNVDDTWSSDDIQPEPSTTD
-592 SGQPASGANNKLLLA
+592 KLKHLA
-607 GGGVAF
+607 IPVGIVGVVLA
-613 VAVIAAIVFAVKF
+613 AVILVVIRR
-626 IKKRKEAKQQKD
+626 KKKKAGMD
-638 DENEIS
+638 DEIL

>member
-1 MKIKGLRWM
+1 M

-79 DKDWI
+79 DKDWV

-210 PVAFALGENQPTPS
+210 PVAFALGENQSTPS

-247 VRVDMELSEDITKF
+247 VRVDMELSEDIAKF

-332 EDDSLD
+332 EADSLD

-454 AEESIIVDIPVKQYA
+454 AKEAVKIAVGLKQEA
-469 RLSTSN
+469 RLNTGTIE
-475 MDVMPDSMTVGS
+475 VMPDAISVGE
-487 ESNVMFGINN
+487 ESNVMFSINN
-497 TGKVVLY
+497 TGKVMLY
-504 NVTVNFE
+504 NVNAVFE
-511 ADSIKPTDYYVGNI
+511 ADSIQKNEAYVGNI
-525 KPGETGN
+525 EPGKSGN
-532 VDTMLS
+532 VDTMIN
-538 GIAATADDGTVH
+538 GIAPTTDDGKVKLSIT
-550 VIINYEDENGQP
+550 YEDENGKVST
-562 AEPVEKELTL
+562 VEKEIQLM
-572 LVEEE
+572 VN
-577 VQEDW
+577 EDQS
-582 NMDVPEDMDV
+582 MDESNVDDTWSSDDIQPEPSTTD
-592 SGQPASGANNKLLLA
+592 KLKHLA
-607 GGGVAF
+607 IPVGIVGVVLA
-613 VAVIAAIVFAVKF
+613 AVILVVIRR
-626 IKKRKEAKQQKD
+626 KKKKAGMD
-638 DENEIS
+638 DEIL

>member
-1 MKIKGLRWM
+1 M

-79 DKDWI
+79 DKDWV

-199 GTSETNEDNSE
+199 GTSETDEDSSE
-210 PVAFALGENQPTPS
+210 PVAFALGENQSTPS

-279 DQTVAVPFS
+279 DQTVAIPFS

-332 EDDSLD
+332 EGDSLD

-372 VRMKNASNSIV
+372 VRMKNASNSIA

-454 AEESIIVDIPVKQYA
+454 AKEAVKIAVGLKQEA
-469 RLSTSN
+469 RLNTGTIE
-475 MDVMPDSMTVGS
+475 VMPDAISVGE
-487 ESNVMFGINN
+487 ESNVMFSINN
-497 TGKVVLY
+497 TGKVMLY
-504 NVTVNFE
+504 NVNAVFE
-511 ADSIKPTDYYVGNI
+511 ADSIQKNEAYVGNI
-525 KPGETGN
+525 EPGKSGN
-532 VDTMLS
+532 VDTMIN
-538 GIAATADDGTVH
+538 GIAPTTDDGKVKLSIT
-550 VIINYEDENGQP
+550 YEDENGKVST
-562 AEPVEKELTL
+562 VEKEIQLMVNEDQSMDESNIDDTWNSDD
-572 LVEEE
+572 
-577 VQEDW
+577 VQ
-582 NMDVPEDMDV
+582 PEPSTTD
-592 SGQPASGANNKLLLA
+592 KLKHLA
-607 GGGVAF
+607 IPVGIVGVVLA
-613 VAVIAAIVFAVKF
+613 AVILVVIRR
-626 IKKRKEAKQQKD
+626 KKKKAGMD
-638 DENEIS
+638 DEIL

>member
-1 MKIKGLRWM
+1 M

-79 DKDWI
+79 DKDWV

-247 VRVDMELSEDITKF
+247 VRVDMELSEDIAKF

-308 RENENGNFAAPVE
+308 RENENGNFAAPIE

-372 VRMKNASNSIV
+372 VRMKNASNSIA

-454 AEESIIVDIPVKQYA
+454 AKEAVKIAVGLKQEA
-469 RLSTSN
+469 RLNTGTIE
-475 MDVMPDSMTVGS
+475 VMPDAISVGE
-487 ESNVMFGINN
+487 ESNVMFSINN
-497 TGKVVLY
+497 TGKVMLY
-504 NVTVNFE
+504 NVNAVFE
-511 ADSIKPTDYYVGNI
+511 ADSIQKNEAYVGNI
-525 KPGETGN
+525 EPGKSGN
-532 VDTMLS
+532 VDTMIN
-538 GIAATADDGTVH
+538 GIAPTTDDGKVKLSIT
-550 VIINYEDENGQP
+550 YEDENGKVST
-562 AEPVEKELTL
+562 VEKEIQLMVNEDQSMDESNIDDTWNSDD
-572 LVEEE
+572 
-577 VQEDW
+577 VQ
-582 NMDVPEDMDV
+582 PEPSTTD
-592 SGQPASGANNKLLLA
+592 KLKHLA
-607 GGGVAF
+607 IPVGIVGVVLA
-613 VAVIAAIVFAVKF
+613 AVILVVIRR
-626 IKKRKEAKQQKD
+626 KKKKAGMD
-638 DENEIS
+638 DEIL

>member
-1 MKIKGLRWM
+1 M

-210 PVAFALGENQPTPS
+210 PVAFALGENQSTPS

-332 EDDSLD
+332 ENDSLD

-393 ETVSD
+393 EAVSD

-454 AEESIIVDIPVKQYA
+454 AKEAVKIAVGLKQEA
-469 RLSTSN
+469 RLNTGTIE
-475 MDVMPDSMTVGS
+475 VMPDAISVGE
-487 ESNVMFGINN
+487 ESNVMFSINN
-497 TGKVVLY
+497 TGKVMLY
-504 NVTVNFE
+504 NVNAVFE
-511 ADSIKPTDYYVGNI
+511 ADSIQKNEAYVGNI
-525 KPGETGN
+525 EPGKSGN
-532 VDTMLS
+532 VDTMIN
-538 GIAATADDGTVH
+538 GIAPTTDDGKVKLSIT
-550 VIINYEDENGQP
+550 YEDENGKVST
-562 AEPVEKELTL
+562 VEKEIQLM
-572 LVEEE
+572 VN
-577 VQEDW
+577 EDQS
-582 NMDVPEDMDV
+582 MDESNVDDTWSSDDIQPEPSTTD
-592 SGQPASGANNKLLLA
+592 KLKHLA
-607 GGGVAF
+607 IPVGIVGVVLA
-613 VAVIAAIVFAVKF
+613 AVILVVIRR
-626 IKKRKEAKQQKD
+626 KKKKAGMD
-638 DENEIS
+638 DEIL

>member
-1 MKIKGLRWM
+1 M
-10 ATFLAACMLMGA
+10 ATFLAVCMLMGA

-79 DKDWI
+79 DKDWV

-210 PVAFALGENQPTPS
+210 PVAFALGENQSTPS

-321 DTFYVRVYGKD
+321 DTFYVRVYGKE
-332 EDDSLD
+332 EDGSLD

-372 VRMKNASNSIV
+372 VRMKNASNSIA

-393 ETVSD
+393 EAVSD

-454 AEESIIVDIPVKQYA
+454 AKEAVKIAVGLKQEA
-469 RLSTSN
+469 RLNTGTIE
-475 MDVMPDSMTVGS
+475 VMPDAISVGG
-487 ESNVMFGINN
+487 ESNVMFSINN
-497 TGKVVLY
+497 TGKVMLY
-504 NVTVNFE
+504 NVNAVFE
-511 ADSIKPTDYYVGNI
+511 ADSIQKNEAYVGNI
-525 KPGETGN
+525 EPGKSGN
-532 VDTMLS
+532 VDTMIN
-538 GIAATADDGTVH
+538 GIAPTTDDGKVKLSIT
-550 VIINYEDENGQP
+550 YEDENGKVST
-562 AEPVEKELTL
+562 VEKEIQLMVNEDQSMDESNIDDTWNSDD
-572 LVEEE
+572 
-577 VQEDW
+577 VQ
-582 NMDVPEDMDV
+582 PEPSTTD
-592 SGQPASGANNKLLLA
+592 KLKHLA
-607 GGGVAF
+607 IPVGIVGVVLA
-613 VAVIAAIVFAVKF
+613 AVILVVIRR
-626 IKKRKEAKQQKD
+626 KKKKAGMD
-638 DENEIS
+638 DEIL

>member
-103 ITKTEDR
+103 TTKTEDR

-247 VRVDMELSEDITKF
+247 VRVDMELSEDIAKF

-308 RENENGNFAAPVE
+308 RENENGNFAAPIE

-372 VRMKNASNSIV
+372 VRMKNASNSIA

-454 AEESIIVDIPVKQYA
+454 AKEAVKIAVGLKQEA
-469 RLSTSN
+469 RLNTGTIE
-475 MDVMPDSMTVGS
+475 VMPDAISVGE
-487 ESNVMFGINN
+487 ESNVMFSINN
-497 TGKVVLY
+497 TGKVMLY
-504 NVTVNFE
+504 NVNAVFE
-511 ADSIKPTDYYVGNI
+511 ADSIQKNEAYVGNI
-525 KPGETGN
+525 EPGKSGN
-532 VDTMLS
+532 VDTMIN
-538 GIAATADDGTVH
+538 GIAPTTDDGKVKLSIT
-550 VIINYEDENGQP
+550 YEDENGKVST
-562 AEPVEKELTL
+562 VEKEIQLMVNEDQSMDESNVDDTWSSDD
-572 LVEEE
+572 
-577 VQEDW
+577 VQ
-582 NMDVPEDMDV
+582 PEPSTTD
-592 SGQPASGANNKLLLA
+592 KLKHLA
-607 GGGVAF
+607 IPVGIVGVVLA
-613 VAVIAAIVFAVKF
+613 AVILVVIRR
-626 IKKRKEAKQQKD
+626 KKKKAGMD
-638 DENEIS
+638 DEIL

>member
-247 VRVDMELSEDITKF
+247 VRVDMELSEDIAKF

-308 RENENGNFAAPVE
+308 RENENGNFAAPIE

-372 VRMKNASNSIV
+372 VRMKNASNSIA

-454 AEESIIVDIPVKQYA
+454 AKEAVKIAVGLKQEA
-469 RLSTSN
+469 RLNTGTIE
-475 MDVMPDSMTVGS
+475 VMPDAISVGE
-487 ESNVMFGINN
+487 ESNVMFSINN
-497 TGKVVLY
+497 TGKVMLY
-504 NVTVNFE
+504 NVNAVFE
-511 ADSIKPTDYYVGNI
+511 ADSIQKNECYVGNI
-525 KPGETGN
+525 EPGKSGN
-532 VDTMLS
+532 VDTMIN
-538 GIAATADDGTVH
+538 GIAPTTDDGKVKLSIT
-550 VIINYEDENGQP
+550 YEDENGKVST
-562 AEPVEKELTL
+562 VEKEIQLMVNEDQSMDESNVDDTWNSDD
-572 LVEEE
+572 
-577 VQEDW
+577 VQ
-582 NMDVPEDMDV
+582 PEPSTTD
-592 SGQPASGANNKLLLA
+592 KLKHLA
-607 GGGVAF
+607 IPVGIVGVVLA
-613 VAVIAAIVFAVKF
+613 AVILVVIRR
-626 IKKRKEAKQQKD
+626 KKKKAGMD
-638 DENEIS
+638 DEIL

>member
-1 MKIKGLRWM
+1 M

-79 DKDWI
+79 DKDWV

-210 PVAFALGENQPTPS
+210 PVAFALGENQSTPS

-332 EDDSLD
+332 ENDSLD

-372 VRMKNASNSIV
+372 VRMKNASNSI
-383 ASNILFTFES
+383 AANNILFTFES
-393 ETVSD
+393 EAVSD

-454 AEESIIVDIPVKQYA
+454 AKEAVKIAVGLKQEA
-469 RLSTSN
+469 RLNTGTIE
-475 MDVMPDSMTVGS
+475 VMPDAISVGE
-487 ESNVMFGINN
+487 ESNVMFSINN
-497 TGKVVLY
+497 TGKVMLY
-504 NVTVNFE
+504 NVNAVFE
-511 ADSIKPTDYYVGNI
+511 ADSIQKNEAYVGNI
-525 KPGETGN
+525 EPGKSGN
-532 VDTMLS
+532 VDTMIN
-538 GIAATADDGTVH
+538 GIAPTTDDGKVKLSIT
-550 VIINYEDENGQP
+550 YEDENGKVST
-562 AEPVEKELTL
+562 VEKEIQLMVNEDQSMDESNIDDTWNSDD
-572 LVEEE
+572 
-577 VQEDW
+577 VQ
-582 NMDVPEDMDV
+582 PEPSTTD
-592 SGQPASGANNKLLLA
+592 KLKHLA
-607 GGGVAF
+607 IPVGIVGVVLA
-613 VAVIAAIVFAVKF
+613 AVILVVIRR
-626 IKKRKEAKQQKD
+626 KKKKAGMD
-638 DENEIS
+638 DEIL